1 MTLFSDITQ
10 GVSYVIQSF
19 HEKASGQRT
28 QALKL
33 SALRLKCLEQS
44 LGDCQA
50 FVQAAGSYLQDV
62 AEQLGREIKTM
73 NRVAPPD
80 QPSLKLPVDNWRT
93 LYSAGGSTKKALS
106 YSLNA
111 LRTSLFIGEL
121 RRLSFNQ
128 MLTSA
133 PLAQPGIEMTVIG
146 AANRPVTT
154 VAGTAELSSVAQW
167 VNRLAVTAR
176 YFGMFMTAFE
186 LFMSA
191 RSIAQMQELQDQLE
205 QYARDADKYLQSVHE
220 TFAQMVEQMRELYVP
235 LSQQSP
241 DGRDQLVDTHGN
253 TLVLQEHFAQI
264 GGLAER
270 LGEQV
275 RGGSTAEA
283 VSEQR
288 QRMQAVFPELLRQ
301 ASLAKAILIDQS
313 QSRMREIAV
322 REGQV
327 QTAMRALRGGISSEQ
342 VGEIVGLPET
352 LIEQLSAFAQA
363 TAATPSLAP
372 ELETNADGDWLV
384 RMPDAPATR
393 PASQM

>member
-1 MTLFSDITQ
+1 MTLFNDITQ

-33 SALRLKCLEQS
+33 ASLRLKCLEQS

-50 FVQAAGSYLQDV
+50 FGQAASSYLQDV

-80 QPSLKLPVDNWRT
+80 QPSLKLPVDSWRT
-93 LYSAGGSTKKALS
+93 LYSASGGTKKALS
-106 YSLNA
+106 FSLNA
-111 LRTSLFIGEL
+111 LRTTLFIGEL
-121 RRLSFNQ
+121 RRLSFSQ
-128 MLTSA
+128 MLSSA

-154 VAGTAELSSVAQW
+154 VAGTAELSSAAQW
-167 VNRLAVTAR
+167 VNRLAATAR

-191 RSIAQMQELQDQLE
+191 RSIAQMQALQDQLE
-205 QYARDADKYLQSVHE
+205 QYAREADKYLQSVHE
-220 TFAQMVEQMRELYVP
+220 TFEQMVAQMRELYVP
-235 LSQQSP
+235 LSQQGP
-241 DGRDQLVDTHGN
+241 DGQDQLIDTQGN
-253 TLVLQEHFAQI
+253 TLVLQTHFAQI
-264 GGLAER
+264 AGLAEC

-275 RGGSTAEA
+275 HGGSTAQA

-288 QRMQAVFPELLRQ
+288 QRMQAIFPELLRQ
-301 ASLAKAILIDQS
+301 ASLAKAVLIDQS
-313 QSRMREIAV
+313 QSRMRDIAI
-322 REGQV
+322 RERQV
-327 QTAMRALRGGISSEQ
+327 QTAMRALRGGIDNEQ
-342 VGEIVGLPET
+342 VSEIVGLPQR

-363 TAATPSLAP
+363 TAATPSKVP
-372 ELETNADGDWLV
+372 QLETTAAGDWVV
-384 RMPDAPATR
+384 RSPDAPAAEA
-393 PASQM
+393 ASAI